1 MARKFN
7 YIYSTLVESEDDFI
21 GKIAYTIYKEDKINF
36 IAELKKD
43 NQEKEITEKD
53 LVQFHQISST
63 EKSIER
69 YRLTAQSILQE
80 FLNVSLK
87 EAIED
92 VTEEIQDN
100 HINLLESVVSKIRPP
115 KFWKSVWQNVVA
127 SFVLSAIIA
136 LFIIIITFTTD
147 GFWGTIGRYFNLDIK
162 PKTEVATPKK

>member
-1 MARKFN
+1 MAKKFN

-21 GKIAYTIYKEDKINF
+21 GKIAYTIYKEDKIKF

-43 NQEKEITEKD
+43 NSEKEITEKD
-53 LVQFHQISST
+53 LIQFHQITST
-63 EKSIER
+63 EKSIYR

-80 FLNVSLK
+80 FLNVSLR

-100 HINLLESVVSKIRPP
+100 HINLLENVVSKIKPP

-136 LFIIIITFTTD
+136 LFIIIITFTID
-147 GFWGTIGRYFNLDIK
+147 GFWGTIGRYFNLDIR
-162 PKTEVATPKK
+162 PKTEVTTPKK